1 MTIQHERLEKAAE
14 MLRAVAHPVRLSILQ
29 ILENGEK
36 NVTEICQS
44 LGSAQSYTSQQLNI
58 LKSRGILASRKDGT
72 QVFYRIA
79 FPGVLK
85 IIQCVC
91 AQGAEAPESGG

>member
-1 MTIQHERLEKAAE
+1 MTIRHERLEKAAE

-29 ILENGEK
+29 ILEDGEK

-44 LGSAQSYTSQQLNI
+44 LGSAQSYTSQQLNL
-58 LKSRGILASRKDGT
+58 LKSRGVLASRKDGT

-91 AQGAEAPESGG
+91 AQDPEAPEPLG